1 MLKNVVFDLD
11 GTLWQTTDSY
21 VYAYHKLCD
30 FYGIQEKVS
39 DEIVKTYLGVR
50 LDKLLNELF
59 PTVEDKHTLA
69 YRALGCSVEYLTQ
82 HPQDCC
88 FDNVTE
94 LLKKLHEN
102 YDVYIVSNCLKE
114 YVEAFLKISGTQE
127 YIKAFYTI
135 EFGEKSQHIQKI
147 ASNNEQEK
155 TLFVGD
161 CDDDYLSILDHYQA
175 IFAYAAYGYKPCEK
189 YDYKITKPMELMD
202 VIEKINIKERQ
213 LQGKKYRVFSQG
225 DNQITLIHNN
235 NATSYFGYV
244 QHANEG
250 IENVIEALKNHFQT
264 QKDAGN
270 TKELIG
276 PINGNT
282 FYDYR
287 FAVDH
292 FDVKFYPDC
301 NNEKQIVDVFK
312 KHGFTFRQ
320 HYVSTIATVNER
332 MWKLSKRAKL
342 PEGYWV
348 KVVSGREA
356 FAYLDA
362 IYEVTIDAFSD
373 ADYYEEINKKDF
385 VELYMKNIDAVSPDV
400 VLIFDKEELV
410 GYNFCYQDPLKR
422 YYVCKTTAIK
432 KANRNKSLI
441 MIMVDYSYTLLV
453 EKGYQYALHHFQN
466 DRTKTLHAIFRGHEV
481 LQKRYALMEWK
492 GEK

>member
-1 MLKNVVFDLD
+1 MLKNIVFDLD

-21 VYAYHKLCD
+21 VYAYHQLCA
-30 FYGIQEKVS
+30 FYGLEEKVS

-69 YRALGCSVEYLTQ
+69 YRALGYSVEYLTQ
-82 HPQDCC
+82 HPKDCC
-88 FDNVTE
+88 FDGVKE
-94 LLKKLHEN
+94 LLERLHKN

-127 YIKAFYTI
+127 YVKAFYTI
-135 EFGEKSQHIQKI
+135 ELGEKSQHIQKI
-147 ASNNEQEK
+147 SAGKPEEK

-161 CDDDYLSILDHYQA
+161 CDDDYLSIINHYQT
-175 IFAYAAYGYKPCEK
+175 IFAYATYGYKPCEK
-189 YDYKITKPMELMD
+189 YDYKIEKPLEVLS
-202 VIEKINIKERQ
+202 VIEKISVKERQ
-213 LQGKKYRVFSQG
+213 LHGKKYRTFSLG
-225 DNQITLIHNN
+225 DNQITFIQNA

-244 QHANEG
+244 QRADERISG
-250 IENVIEALKNHFQT
+250 VIQEIKREFQT
-264 QKDAGN
+264 QKNAGL

-276 PINGNT
+276 PIDGNT
-282 FYDYR
+282 FYNYR

-301 NNEKQIVDVFK
+301 INEKDIVDEFLSQ
-312 KHGFTFRQ
+312 GFSFRQ
-320 HYVSTIATVNER
+320 HYVSTVATVNER
-332 MWKLSKRAKL
+332 LWKLSKRTKM
-342 PEGYWV
+342 PQGYWA
-348 KVVSGREA
+348 KVVSGKEA

-373 ADYYEEINKKDF
+373 ADYYEEINKQDF
-385 VELYMKNIDAVSPDV
+385 VELYMRNIEAVSPDV

-441 MIMVDYSYTLLV
+441 MVMVDYSYTLLV

-481 LQKRYALMEWK
+481 MQKRYALMEWK